1 MKILASLL
9 IVACLFNA
17 SASSYLGPEVGAPAP
32 ALKVRKWLQAP
43 NKAAAD
49 WPSGKVVIL
58 EFWATWCGPCV
69 GSIPHLNA
77 LAEQFKD
84 KPVQF
89 IAVTD
94 EKENIVQP
102 FLKKTPIT
110 AWIGLTKDSI
120 FGETNPYRVYGIPHT
135 VIIDANGHIAA
146 VMDPGALNSHL
157 IELCLAGK
165 PLAQAEGESV
175 VMGQNDSPK
184 IAEDT
189 GSCPAVG
196 VVPGQSSIGKTP
208 MFQAMIRPATPVS
221 TAKDQSTTHRWSSSE
236 LGLSLPD
243 GQLDTALLSVFQIRR
258 ARLVLEA
265 ALPKDRYDIYLS
277 LPPRNLGRHGVM
289 LETIFS
295 QSLQAT
301 FGLTVKRETRIVD
314 VLVLRTNATSAEK
327 LARSTHDGKEELY
340 GWNEITGINRSL
352 ASLAEGLENTAGR
365 PTFDETGITNLYS
378 FHLKWDQKDGK
389 HPNPEGMKTAVQKL
403 GLELVSEKRPLELV
417 VVRGASE

>member
-1 MKILASLL
+1 MKTLVSLL

-17 SASSYLGPEVGAPAP
+17 SASSYLGPEVGEPAP

-43 NKAAAD
+43 NKATAG

-58 EFWATWCGPCV
+58 EFWATWCSPCV
-69 GSIPHLNA
+69 GSIPHLND

-94 EKENIVQP
+94 EKENVVQP

-110 AWIGLTKDSI
+110 AWIGLTKDPI

-146 VMDPGALNSHL
+146 VIDPGALNSNL

-165 PLAQAEGESV
+165 PLEQVEGKSV
-175 VMGQNDSPK
+175 AMVQNGLPK
-184 IAEDT
+184 ILEDT
-189 GSCPAVG
+189 ESCPPVG
-196 VVPGQSSIGKTP
+196 VVPGQSSIGKIP

-221 TAKDQSTTHRWSSSE
+221 ATKGQSTTHRWSSSE

-243 GQLDTALLSVFQIRR
+243 GQLDIAILSVFQIPRT
-258 ARLVLEA
+258 RLVLEA
-265 ALPKDRYDIYLS
+265 ALPKDSYDIYLS
-277 LPPRNLGRHGVM
+277 LPPRNIGQHGMM

-295 QSLQAT
+295 QALQAT
-301 FGLTVKRETRIVD
+301 FGLTVKRETRTVD
-314 VLVLRTNATSAEK
+314 VLVLRANATSTEK

-340 GWNEITGINRSL
+340 GGNEITGINRSL
-352 ASLAEGLENTAGR
+352 ASLAEGLENAAKK
-365 PTFDETGITNLYS
+365 PVFDETGVTNLYS

-389 HPNPEGMKTAVQKL
+389 HPNLEGMTATVQKL
-403 GLELVSEKRPLELV
+403 GLELTSEKRRLELV